1 MHEFFF
7 IIKVEFPI
15 NNAAM
20 KRNAI
25 QIIIHLIFHFI
36 DWRCKGNIVLK
47 CNTTMLFDWM
57 IIAVHPQSCS
67 LHFLDFVQFYAGNP
81 SFNTSLNPICIEIL
95 PLNLYLVIQTIFN
108 TLKEL
113 YYDLISLHWT
123 VSINDYKILR
133 LRHKTES
140 NIFYYIQV
148 WIYLQPN
155 FP

>member
-1 MHEFFF
+1 MQFAKGKLDRKQYNNRAWSNGNQSGSYLKGRNILLLHEFFF

-36 DWRCKGNIVLK
+36 NLRCKGNIVLK

-113 YYDLISLHWT
+113 Y
-123 VSINDYKILR
+123 
-133 LRHKTES
+133 
-140 NIFYYIQV
+140 
-148 WIYLQPN
+148 
-155 FP
+155 